1 MGTNRPTVQ
10 SVRQRAAAVRSGQTY
25 GSAKEIHRPATAQA
39 RQADIDTPT
48 PPALPADMP
57 PELLRGVTAKPVKV
71 ERGQSRIWTGQA
83 FEVAECVTAVL
94 FEKP

>member
-10 SVRQRAAAVRSGQTY
+10 SVRQRAADVRNGQTV
-25 GSAKEIHRPATAQA
+25 GSSKEIVRPATAKA
-39 RQADIDTPT
+39 RQADIDTPP

-57 PELLRGVTAKPVKV
+57 PELLLGVTTKPVKI
-71 ERGQSRIWTGQA
+71 ERGPSRIWTGEA
-83 FEVAECVTAVL
+83 FEVVECVTVTL